1 MEARR
6 LANAAEVNGVDTESL
21 QPSQLSDHEWDILLQ
36 IEQRLSEVSRT
47 APNDRTASRDCSD
60 SGQPAQFK
68 PTYLAGVETRYQRVL
83 LLDGGRGTGKTSLLL
98 TLINRWHGA
107 AGALDTPAWL
117 TPEEE
122 SELAERRRE
131 LLPTS
136 QASGA
141 PKNIRVIRN
150 LDFDPL
156 PPEMPLIAGIV
167 QAWRP
172 LVEHYDRKTFR
183 SDELCDDIESRRLMD
198 SWHSVFRVA
207 AGWSA
212 VVGGKGLVEQV
223 LDQEEQVRD
232 WQDLRGKW
240 LWFINEVIRIGRC
253 LKSDRLDD
261 PPVFVIVIDDV
272 DLQVERIR
280 ELLPALRMLAHENV
294 FFLIAAD
301 REHMVDM
308 LRFDFLGQ
316 QRNLAAASHNGV
328 SKLKGSE
335 GWAAVLAN
343 AAFEKVFPTRNRWHL
358 DKLSLSAFLEF
369 PKRSGDVSG
378 VTNPSTHPETSD
390 FQQLLKPVVARG
402 ALATKN
408 VGSADTMISGLAKA
422 AEAVSLDLPAL
433 SYRSAQQL
441 WQAIM
446 PGEKAT
452 ASQAADVLAGLLSS
466 NSDERAVVRRD
477 KDRTIEVPAIGELT
491 AFYRPGFVDLGEYDI
506 VVSAQPDFWFISTDD
521 DIVSMRESRGRGFN
535 FTAGL
540 IAKTLQEA
548 QFAIDATALR
558 WETYLSLAW
567 TTWRDI
573 PATFAWT
580 WHKHPRPDELLRHTD
595 TWAGYVTTI
604 YERTK
609 LRDRHAYAW
618 IYFERERCLNPSRA
632 KAPTEIG
639 PDEELPWGDLLRFD
653 APAAVS
659 EERDLEIWKTVTLPL
674 LARPEIGLPPD
685 VQRHLLQYVPN
696 KISVKRKLRIQRRR
710 LMTDAMFVAELQNR
724 KVKNN
729 LPAEEVVKQKIQYI
743 DQRYEDLNDE
753 LSPWS
758 MKVGNDKPHRKI
770 RKAGL

>member
-1 MEARR
+1 M
-6 LANAAEVNGVDTESL
+6 ANATVVKGVDTESL
-21 QPSQLSDHEWDILLQ
+21 HPQQLAANEWDILLQ
-36 IEQRLSEVSRT
+36 VEQRLAEVSLT
-47 APNDRTASRDCSD
+47 APNDRTASRDCSE
-60 SGQPAQFK
+60 SEQPPQFK
-68 PTYLAGVETRYQRVL
+68 PTYLAGVEKRYQRVL

-107 AGALDTPAWL
+107 AGALDTQAWL

-122 SELAERRRE
+122 TVLTERRRKMF
-131 LLPTS
+131 PTS
-136 QASGA
+136 PATGV

-156 PPEMPLIAGIV
+156 PPGMPLIAGIV

-212 VVGGKGLVEQV
+212 VVGSKGLVEQV

-240 LWFINEVIRIGRC
+240 LWFINEIVRIGRC
-253 LKSDRLDD
+253 LKSDRLVD

-280 ELLPALRMLAHENV
+280 ELLPALRLLAHENV

-301 REHMVDM
+301 REHMIDM
-308 LRFDFLGQ
+308 LKFDFLGQ
-316 QRNLAAASHNGV
+316 QRKLAAAGHDAV

-335 GWAAVLAN
+335 DWAGVLAT
-343 AAFEKVFPTRNRWHL
+343 AAFEKVFPTRNQWRL
-358 DKLSLSAFLEF
+358 EKLSLSAFLQF
-369 PKRSGDVSG
+369 PDRSDGLSG
-378 VTNPSTHPETSD
+378 VPGSPARAETSD
-390 FQQLLKPVVARG
+390 FQQILTPLVAKG
-402 ALATKN
+402 ALAPPN
-408 VGSADTMISGLAKA
+408 VGTADAMLSALAKA
-422 AEAVSLDLPAL
+422 AESVSLDLPAL

-441 WQAIM
+441 WQAIV
-446 PGEKAT
+446 PEDKPT
-452 ASQAADVLAGLLSS
+452 ASQAAEVMAGLLSG
-466 NSDERAVVRRD
+466 NFDEQAVVRHD
-477 KDRTIEVPAIGELT
+477 KNLTIEISMIGELT

-535 FTAGL
+535 FTTGL

-548 QFAIDATALR
+548 GFAIDATALR

-580 WHKHPRPDELLRHTD
+580 WHTHPRPDELLRHTE
-595 TWAGYVTTI
+595 TWAGYVATI
-604 YERTK
+604 SERTK

-618 IYFERERCLNPSRA
+618 IYFERERCLNPSGA
-632 KAPTEIG
+632 KAPADIG
-639 PDEELPWGDLLRFD
+639 PSEELPWEDLLRFD
-653 APAAVS
+653 KPTAIDK
-659 EERDLEIWKTVTLPL
+659 EREVDMWKTVTLPL

-685 VQRHLLQYVPN
+685 VQKHLLKYVTT
-696 KISVKRKLRIQRRR
+696 KSAVKRKLRLQRRR

-724 KVKNN
+724 KVKNE
-729 LPAEEVVKQKIQYI
+729 LPAEEVIQQKLSYI
-743 DQRYEDLNDE
+743 DERYEDLNDE
-753 LSPWS
+753 PSPWTLRIGRERPS
-758 MKVGNDKPHRKI
+758 RRFRTALQVGS
-770 RKAGL
+770 